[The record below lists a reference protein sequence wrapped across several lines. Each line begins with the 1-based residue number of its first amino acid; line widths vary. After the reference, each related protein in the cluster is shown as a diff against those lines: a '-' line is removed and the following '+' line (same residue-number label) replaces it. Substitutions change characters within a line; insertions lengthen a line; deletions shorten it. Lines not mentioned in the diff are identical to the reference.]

1 MWKNLPYISKQN
13 LANVVLRAQ
22 SNVAK
27 QKQEEPEDSRTR
39 RRRLYKIL
47 SEERPVFPVQERNF
61 YTMVMDNKEIIK
73 LLGML
78 STCTMELRQVSMRF
92 NIYLLTES
100 IAMLNF
106 QDLTEFLDRW
116 KPYKFL
122 WKNERSMRELLQ
134 ISLSEFE
141 TTLRKHSELEDRLA
155 TEPDMIIFGT
165 SIAVSTE
172 KLKYGVY
179 TEIKGSTSI
188 NLNITI
194 MHLIVLNY
202 RTIKRNL

>member
-1 MWKNLPYISKQN
+1 MKRENLSS
-13 LANVVLRAQ
+13 AQ
-22 SNVAK
+22 F
-27 QKQEEPEDSRTR
+27 R
-39 RRRLYKIL
+39 
-47 SEERPVFPVQERNF
+47 
-61 YTMVMDNKEIIK
+61 
-73 LLGML
+73 
-78 STCTMELRQVSMRF
+78 
-92 NIYLLTES
+92 S
-100 IAMLNF
+100 IDL

-172 KLKYGVY
+172 KLKYGLY
-179 TEIKGSTSI
+179 TEIKGECLLLLQDQVRLNSTSSSQAAH
-188 NLNITI
+188 T
-194 MHLIVLNY
+194 
-202 RTIKRNL
+202 RSAKR

>member
-1 MWKNLPYISKQN
+1 MWKNLPYTSKRN
-13 LANVVLRAQ
+13 LANVVLQAQ
-22 SNVAK
+22 NNAAK
-27 QKQEEPEDSRTR
+27 EKQEESEDLKTR

-47 SEERPVFPVQERNF
+47 SEERPVFPVQEKNF

-78 STCTMELRQVSMRF
+78 STCTMELRQVNNNSMRF
-92 NIYLLTES
+92 NICLLMES
-100 IAMLNF
+100 IVTLNL

-179 TEIKGSTSI
+179 TEIKGNT
-188 NLNITI
+188 NVTLFEYY
-194 MHLIVLNY
+194 NY
-202 RTIKRNL
+202 IFNYLKLFV

>member
-1 MWKNLPYISKQN
+1 
-13 LANVVLRAQ
+13 
-22 SNVAK
+22 
-27 QKQEEPEDSRTR
+27 
-39 RRRLYKIL
+39 
-47 SEERPVFPVQERNF
+47 
-61 YTMVMDNKEIIK
+61 
-73 LLGML
+73 
-78 STCTMELRQVSMRF
+78 MELRQVNNNNIRF
-92 NIYLLTES
+92 NICLLIELIVT
-100 IAMLNF
+100 LNL

-179 TEIKGSTSI
+179 TEIKGNTNVI
-188 NLNITI
+188 LFEYY
-194 MHLIVLNY
+194 NY
-202 RTIKRNL
+202 TFTYLKLSV

>member
-1 MWKNLPYISKQN
+1 M
-13 LANVVLRAQ
+13 LRAQ
-22 SNVAK
+22 SNAK
-27 QKQEEPEDSRTR
+27 QKQEEPEDSKTR

-47 SEERPVFPVQERNF
+47 SDERPVFPVQEKNF

-78 STCTMELRQVSMRF
+78 STCTMELRQVSNNNTRLD
-92 NIYLLTES
+92 IYLSIES
-100 IAMLNF
+100 IAMSNL

-122 WKNERSMRELLQ
+122 WKNERNMRELLQ

-141 TTLRKHSELEDRLA
+141 STLRKHSELEDRLA

-179 TEIKGSTSI
+179 TEIKGST
-188 NLNITI
+188 NII
-194 MHLIVLNY
+194 LLFEYYDYI
-202 RTIKRNL
+202 